1 VIALLLVLL
10 ALPLSALVAGV
21 VVGVVHRGE
30 ALEDGALLRNF
41 LVVLLIALVA
51 LYGVSRTHAVRSRLY
66 PELVAQAQ
74 IDTHPLYA
82 TLLRDAPD
90 DAARLHAVLVA
101 ERASGAS
108 LDGALRQARP
118 LLTTMATERLGF
130 ADQSTHLAWGQ
141 VTVETLQELKARD
154 PDACY
159 VALSGHD
166 LDRATL
172 ADGLSAQNTG
182 EFQQAVIQL
191 YESASR
197 GMRRER
203 PVDETP
209 ADFNATAREFRAII
223 EALSQRF
230 SPATGE
236 FFDRKRLPQSLG
248 GRARELCE
256 ARIYELQSMLLR
268 PKATAALLIDSV
280 LR

>member
-1 VIALLLVLL
+1 MIALLLVLF
-10 ALPLSALVAGV
+10 ALPLGALVAGV
-21 VVGVVHRGE
+21 VVGIVHRGE
-30 ALEDGALLRNF
+30 ALEDGTLLRNF

-51 LYGVSRTHAVRSRLY
+51 LYGVSRTQAVRSRLY
-66 PELVAQAQ
+66 PELVALSQ

-82 TLLRDAPD
+82 TLLREAPS
-90 DAARLHAVLVA
+90 DAARLRAVLVA

-130 ADQSTHLAWGQ
+130 ADQSTHIVWGQ
-141 VTVETLQELKARD
+141 VTVETLQELKVRD

-159 VALSGHD
+159 AALSGHD

-172 ADGLSAQNTG
+172 AEGLSAQNTG

-197 GMRRER
+197 GMRHER

-209 ADFNATAREFRAII
+209 ADFNKTALEFRAII
-223 EALSQRF
+223 EAMSQRF

-236 FFDRKRLPQSLG
+236 FFDRKRLPQASG